1 MGMRATFSGSQQII
15 TEVCEHCG
23 EKIRDLHISEIA
35 FTAEDDP
42 RTIQIRDVDNN
53 IFELKKKR
61 QRISELSES
70 FKRKQLLDDTEAQE
84 AFQKKTFKYGLRAEA
99 MCSESIDIDAGVTQ
113 SFCYRVEANPD
124 AQVFQKVVGG
134 RTLSASLARSAK
146 SDVTGSRMGVDRKGN
161 VIKMN
166 RYKNL
171 RMDRPLGKE
180 EVEKDASD
188 REVERKKG
196 AFRTSWFEQLRD
208 DETRKRVIIATQNC
222 ERLVERF
229 PDEVKT
235 MEIVARARNLEEFDR
250 EYIQAFGCRL

>member
-1 MGMRATFSGSQQII
+1 MRASFSGSQQII
-15 TEVCEHCG
+15 EEVCEHCG
-23 EKIRDLHISEIA
+23 EKIRDLHVSEIA
-35 FTAEDDP
+35 FTAEHDP

-53 IFELKKKR
+53 VFELKKKR

-113 SFCYRVEANPD
+113 SFCYRAESNPD
-124 AQVFQKVVGG
+124 APVFQKVVGG
-134 RTLSASLARSAK
+134 RTLSASLARVEK
-146 SDVTGSRMGVDRKGN
+146 SDATGSRMGIDRKGN

-196 AFRTSWFEQLRD
+196 AFRTTWFEDLSD
-208 DETRKRVIIATQNC
+208 DDRKSIIITSQRC
-222 ERLVERF
+222 ERYIDRYGEL
-229 PDEVKT
+229 VKT
-235 MEIVARARNLEEFDR
+235 MEVVARYRNISEWKEDIDR
-250 EYIQAFGCRL
+250 HGCRT